1 MAITNKNINEKDIE
15 IINLENVPS
24 QQKALPLNTQLNEQK
39 AQHEKK
45 IIVDKVISKDK
56 AVVEEHKQ
64 KGNNF
69 IS

>member
-24 QQKALPLNTQLNEQK
+24 QHKALPLKKQK

-45 IIVDKVISKDK
+45 IIVEKVISKDK

>member
-1 MAITNKNINEKDIE
+1 MAIANENINEKDIE

-24 QQKALPLNTQLNEQK
+24 QHKALPLKKQK

-45 IIVDKVISKDK
+45 IIVEKVISKDK
-56 AVVEEHKQ
+56 AVVEEQKQ